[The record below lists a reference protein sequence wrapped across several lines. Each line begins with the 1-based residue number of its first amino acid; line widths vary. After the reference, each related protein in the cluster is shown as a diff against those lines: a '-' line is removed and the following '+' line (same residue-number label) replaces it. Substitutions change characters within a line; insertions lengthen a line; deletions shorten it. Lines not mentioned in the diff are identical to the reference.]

1 VALKDMSSAVPWVTT
16 GELRFR
22 FRFRVL
28 FVAFDES
35 EGKVENDDN
44 DTVFYLVYA
53 EDRAPSFTEAL
64 LFSFLLCYCRK
75 EE

>member
-1 VALKDMSSAVPWVTT
+1 MSSAVPWVTT
-16 GELRFR
+16 GKLGFRFR

-28 FVAFDES
+28 FTALDES

-44 DTVFYLVYA
+44 DTVFYLVYS

-64 LFSFLLCYCRK
+64 LFFILTLIL
-75 EE
+75 